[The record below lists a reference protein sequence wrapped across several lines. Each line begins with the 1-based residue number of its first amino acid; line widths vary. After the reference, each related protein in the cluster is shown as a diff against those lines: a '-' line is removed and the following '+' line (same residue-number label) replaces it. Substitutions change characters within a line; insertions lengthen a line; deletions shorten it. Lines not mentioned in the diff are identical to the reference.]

1 MIPATDQDRALGM
14 DYYITDSPGCG
25 GVIRSCPEDFLVDE
39 VFEEQTYEGGRYL
52 VLEVEKTDWDTHHL
66 IREMSRRL
74 RISQKR
80 FGWAGTKDKR
90 AVTVQR
96 ISIMNLDEAELKRIT
111 SARPENKGAGQDEPL
126 CGPGRSARQ
135 SFSYHHSRSRLP

>member
-1 MIPATDQDRALGM
+1 MISATDQDRALGM
-14 DYYITDSPGCG
+14 DYYITDSLGCS
-25 GVIRSCPEDFLVDE
+25 GVIRSSPHDFLVDE
-39 VFEEQTYEGGRYL
+39 VFEELSYEGGRYL

-66 IREMSRRL
+66 IRELSRKL

-111 SARPENKGAGQDEPL
+111 L
-126 CGPGRSARQ
+126 PGLKIKVLGRTNRSVSLGDLLGNR
-135 SFSYHHSRSRLP
+135 FSHHHS